1 MAEILLTFVILLMI
15 IAAMSVGVLMGRKP
29 ISGSCGGLAN
39 AGVGGPCEICGGD
52 LNKCDAED
60 VGANTAMVPAD
71 KSVADSPLFVDAST
85 PQDRS

>member
-15 IAAMSVGVLMGRKP
+15 VGAMSVGVLMGRKP

-52 LNKCDAED
+52 MSKCDAED
-60 VGANTAMVPAD
+60 ENKVLPVTRAR
-71 KSVADSPLFVDAST
+71 ADSPIYVDAIS
-85 PQDRS
+85 QRRS